1 VIRFGDMLTAA
12 AVLFGSIYAPA
23 QAAPNLDFAVRVGCD
38 FQQPERGL
46 MDLHVLQGSTPLVLA
61 MPKAGNVALTPDP
74 DTSVRMIIGPTE
86 TGSIYAVR
94 TNYAIAGGGYA
105 IDWPTIGTNSSGRA
119 WFYTLLFDRDGKTY
133 WSGSGALY
141 IDASGYT
148 GPDGVEWIEYTT
160 PNTTWQN
167 ILGDDPSANA
177 ALKAYIESQLGSGE
191 PLWIAASNRVLYVG
205 DIAETAY
212 GTNTNTAYRGDWG
225 ASVSNLA
232 ASAVQPAD
240 TNGWVVSSHSG
251 LATEA
256 QAGQIA
262 TNVASGYLPLAGHN
276 GSVVL
281 GTSIRGYGATTN
293 VGPYGFAAGSGTSAA
308 EYGFAA
314 GKLASAGN
322 AGFAAG
328 SEAKGA
334 DGSFVFADNSTG
346 GMPFSRTNYP
356 NSFSL
361 RVAGGIYA
369 EIGTNVFA
377 VSNAVTMN
385 GVELGAGDAI
395 QTASIAALAD
405 GVATIDLGSNWCW
418 RLDAS
423 GDITAINFSTA
434 GLKEGAMN
442 ANSVK
447 GILLEVSRGS
457 SGAWAWGGHLS
468 HITNT
473 APPVDAVSH
482 LLLIGPSQDVTG
494 TNGWAV
500 Y

>member
-1 VIRFGDMLTAA
+1 L
-12 AVLFGSIYAPA
+12 
-23 QAAPNLDFAVRVGCD
+23 
-38 FQQPERGL
+38 
-46 MDLHVLQGSTPLVLA
+46 
-61 MPKAGNVALTPDP
+61 
-74 DTSVRMIIGPTE
+74 
-86 TGSIYAVR
+86 
-94 TNYAIAGGGYA
+94 
-105 IDWPTIGTNSSGRA
+105 
-119 WFYTLLFDRDGKTY
+119 
-133 WSGSGALY
+133 
-141 IDASGYT
+141 
-148 GPDGVEWIEYTT
+148 
-160 PNTTWQN
+160 
-167 ILGDDPSANA
+167 A
-177 ALKAYIESQLGSGE
+177 ALDSAWNAQFVASNAYALAYGIATTNE